1 MNEAVYREL
10 ATRLHEIPNGF
21 PRTESGIELRLLAK
35 IYEPQEA
42 LLASVMSMRPER
54 VEAIAA
60 RAGVDP
66 REARRTLKEMVRR
79 RLITIERVGSK
90 LGYCL
95 MPWVVGVFEGQL
107 PRLDEEMAALFEQY
121 YQETQD
127 EMTSTAP
134 ALHRVIPVGEA
145 VSVDITVAPYE
156 RIAAMVDNAKSW
168 AVQDCICRVQQR
180 LIGKGCDH
188 ELQNC
193 MTLAPVENAFREDG
207 ISRPITREEAHRILR
222 ECEEAGLVHSVDNRQ
237 DSNTYICNCC
247 SCCCGLLRGMVD
259 RDAPGAIAS
268 SRFVATVNDE
278 VCVGCGVCV
287 ARCPLNALEISD
299 EGLCTVER
307 MRCIGCGLCA
317 IKCPTGA
324 LSLQERPAHEVTE
337 IPEDHH
343 AWLVRR
349 AQFRGMSIEGLG

>member
-1 MNEAVYREL
+1 MDKAVYREL
-10 ATRLHEIPNGF
+10 ATRLNEIPNGF
-21 PRTESGIELRLLAK
+21 PSTESGVELRLLAK
-35 IYEPQEA
+35 IFAPEEA
-42 LLASVMSMRPER
+42 LLASVMSMRADPAE
-54 VEAIAA
+54 EIAA

-79 RLITIERVGSK
+79 DLVSAKRVGRK
-90 LGYCL
+90 LGYFL
-95 MPWVVGVFEGQL
+95 IPWVVGIFEGQL
-107 PRLDEEMAALFEQY
+107 ARLDVEMATLFEEY
-121 YQETQD
+121 YQETQGA
-127 EMTSTAP
+127 MTNTEP

-145 VSVDITVAPYE
+145 VPVDITVAPYE
-156 RIAAMVDNAKSW
+156 RIAEMVNSAKSW

-188 ELQNC
+188 ELENC
-193 MTLAPVENAFREDG
+193 MTLAPVENYFADDG
-207 ISRPITREEAHRILR
+207 IRRPITREEALCILH

-259 RDAPGAIAS
+259 REAPGAIAS
-268 SRFVATVNDE
+268 SRFVATVDE
-278 VCVGCGVCV
+278 DACVGCGVCID
-287 ARCPLNALEISD
+287 RCPLGALDLSD
-299 EGLCTVER
+299 EGVSTVTR

-317 IKCPTGA
+317 ITCPTDA
-324 LSLQERPAHEVTE
+324 LTLQERPAHEVTE

-349 AQFRGMSIEGLG
+349 AQFRGQSLDGIE